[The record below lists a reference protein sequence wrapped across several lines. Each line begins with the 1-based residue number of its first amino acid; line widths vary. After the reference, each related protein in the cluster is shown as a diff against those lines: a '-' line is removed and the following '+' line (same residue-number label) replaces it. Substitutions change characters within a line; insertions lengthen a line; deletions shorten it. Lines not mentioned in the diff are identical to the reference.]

1 MGEQREIRAA
11 LVGAI
16 AVTAYMALVLASGRV
31 GLPEFGR
38 LLLFYLTASFSLWAL
53 IGAGVFVRALA
64 RSAHR
69 SGREPFL
76 AAFLRSSVATRWE
89 RDRCVSLLWPPLLF
103 ALLLT
108 SFNAFKQM
116 ILPLARFRFD
126 PAFTAFDRAL
136 FGGVDPWRITHAWL
150 GSPAATGLVDKAYH
164 GWFVPM
170 SVGLVACAFLPAAT
184 YRLRTQYTLT
194 YSGVWI
200 GIGSMLAFLLP
211 AAGPCFT
218 SALIGPSPS
227 FDALHGRLLAT
238 EAATGSPL
246 AALRNQA
253 MLLEALGSGRLRVGG
268 GISAMP
274 SVHNALAVLF
284 ALAAFRLNRVAGWV
298 LAAYAVLIWIGSVHL
313 GWHYAIDGLAAAA
326 LTVGLWTAAGR
337 ISDRLERPL
346 LPAAP
351 QPATA

>member
-1 MGEQREIRAA
+1 MLEVREIRAA
-11 LVGAI
+11 GIGALV
-16 AVTAYMALVLASGRV
+16 VTAYLALVLGSGRID
-31 GLPEFGR
+31 LAEFGR
-38 LLLFYLTASFSLWAL
+38 LLLFYLVASFSLWVVV
-53 IGAGVFVRALA
+53 GAGVFVWELA
-64 RSAHR
+64 RSARR

-76 AAFLRSSVATRWE
+76 AAFLRSFVSARWE

-116 ILPLARFRFD
+116 ILPLAGFRFD
-126 PAFTAFDRAL
+126 PAFTALDRAL

-150 GSPAATGLVDKAYH
+150 GSPAATELVDKAYH

-184 YRLRTQYTLT
+184 YRLRTQYMLT
-194 YSGVWI
+194 YIGVWI
-200 GIGSMLAFLLP
+200 GIGSVLAFLLP

-218 SALIGPSPS
+218 SALVGPAPS
-227 FDALHGRLLAT
+227 FDTLHGRLLAT

-253 MLLEALGSGRLRVGG
+253 MLLEAIGSDRLRVGG

-298 LAAYAVLIWIGSVHL
+298 LAAYALLIWIGSVHL
-313 GWHYAIDGLAAAA
+313 GWHYAVDGLVAAA
-326 LTVGLWTAAGR
+326 LTVGLWRVAGR
-337 ISDRLERPL
+337 IADRLERPL
-346 LPAAP
+346 LAAP
-351 QPATA
+351 PRAATA

>member
-1 MGEQREIRAA
+1 MGEQREIRAVA
-11 LVGAI
+11 VGAM
-16 AVTAYMALVLASGRV
+16 AVAAYMALVLASGRV
-31 GLPEFGR
+31 PLPEFGG

-53 IGAGVFVRALA
+53 IAAGVFLTALA

-76 AAFLRSSVATRWE
+76 AAFFQGSVRAHWK
-89 RDRCVSLLWPPLLF
+89 RDRYVSLLWPPLLF

-116 ILPLARFRFD
+116 ILPLAGFRFD
-126 PAFTAFDRAL
+126 PAFTALDRAL
-136 FGGVDPWRITHAWL
+136 FGGVDPWQITHALL
-150 GSPAATGLVDKAYH
+150 GSPTATGLVDKAYH
-164 GWFVPM
+164 GWFLPM

-184 YRLRTQYTLT
+184 YRLRTQYMLT
-194 YSGVWI
+194 YIGVWI
-200 GIGSMLAFLLP
+200 GIGSVLAFLLP

-218 SALIGPSPS
+218 SALVGPSPS
-227 FDALHGRLLAT
+227 FDALHGRLLEAQ
-238 EAATGSPL
+238 AATGSPL
-246 AALRNQA
+246 AALRTQA
-253 MLLEALGSGRLRVGG
+253 MLLEAIGSDRLRVGG

-326 LTVGLWTAAGR
+326 LTLGLWQGAGR
-337 ISDRLERPL
+337 IADRLERPL
-346 LPAAP
+346 LPSTP
-351 QPATA
+351 QAATA